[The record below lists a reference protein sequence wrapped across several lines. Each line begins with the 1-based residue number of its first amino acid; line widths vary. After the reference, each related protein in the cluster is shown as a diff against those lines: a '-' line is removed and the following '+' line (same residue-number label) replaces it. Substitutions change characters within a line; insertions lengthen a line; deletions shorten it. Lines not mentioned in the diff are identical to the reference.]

1 MSSIFDY
8 LDWRGDIPLYF
19 AGFNELDSLI
29 LARLSYIPFDGIV
42 SEDFLSKITV
52 AEAAARFFDTNE
64 AIKRA
69 DKNADLILL
78 KKTAESRRFSDLTL
92 CGYINEWD
100 EDAEKQFSAVTV
112 DLPGSVSY
120 ISYRGTDSSIVGW
133 KEDFNMSFK
142 CPVPSQESAV
152 SYMNKAASVLTT
164 DLIAG
169 GHSKGGNLA
178 VFAASF
184 CRGDFKG
191 RISSVYNFDGPGFDS
206 KVIEQDGYKDICS
219 RVLTFVPQS
228 SIIGMLLEHEEPYTI
243 IKSRGKNGLIQHN
256 IYSWLVSPKGFTR
269 LDNVDSKS
277 TFIDHTL
284 KEWVRKMTPQEREV
298 FVDTSYNM
306 ICKTGAHTVN
316 DLNGIG
322 LKKVMVLLSSLK
334 GMDDESKD
342 VIFGAVELLLES
354 AKISFKKV
362 FL

>member
-1 MSSIFDY
+1 
-8 LDWRGDIPLYF
+8 
-19 AGFNELDSLI
+19 
-29 LARLSYIPFDGIV
+29 
-42 SEDFLSKITV
+42 
-52 AEAAARFFDTNE
+52 
-64 AIKRA
+64 
-69 DKNADLILL
+69 
-78 KKTAESRRFSDLTL
+78 
-92 CGYINEWD
+92 

-206 KVIEQDGYKDICS
+206 KVIEQDGYKDICG

-256 IYSWLVSPKGFTR
+256 IYSWLVGPKGFTR

-298 FVDTSYNM
+298 FVDTSYKM

-316 DLNGIG
+316 DLNGTG

-334 GMDDESKD
+334 GMDDESKN

-354 AKISFKKV
+354 AKNSFKKV

>member
-1 MSSIFDY
+1 MSRSI
-8 LDWRGDIPLYF
+8 
-19 AGFNELDSLI
+19 S
-29 LARLSYIPFDGIV
+29 GI
-42 SEDFLSKITV
+42 
-52 AEAAARFFDTNE
+52 
-64 AIKRA
+64 
-69 DKNADLILL
+69 
-78 KKTAESRRFSDLTL
+78 
-92 CGYINEWD
+92 
-100 EDAEKQFSAVTV
+100 
-112 DLPGSVSY
+112 
-120 ISYRGTDSSIVGW
+120 
-133 KEDFNMSFK
+133 
-142 CPVPSQESAV
+142 AV

-206 KVIEQDGYKDICS
+206 KVIEQDGYKDICG

-256 IYSWLVSPKGFTR
+256 IYSWLVGPKGFTR

-298 FVDTSYNM
+298 FVDTSYKM

-316 DLNGIG
+316 DLNGTG

-334 GMDDESKD
+334 GMDDESKN

-354 AKISFKKV
+354 AKNSFKKV